1 MNDDTIIKLAIIVSL
16 TIIAILGMVMN
27 RLDVSILTAIVGAIA
42 GLGGYYAGKM
52 TRDREITEGTAD

>member
-27 RLDVSILTAIVGAIA
+27 RLDVSVLTAIVGAIA

-52 TRDREITEGTAD
+52 ARDREITEGTTD